1 MLSRVR
7 EAIFDRL
14 APWLPL
20 TEVPPGEAAR
30 VLDLFAGSGSLGI
43 EALSRGAAHAR
54 FVERGRA
61 ARETLAGNLA
71 ALGLESR
78 AELTDA
84 DALGPRAAQADA
96 PFDVVFFDPPYPLL
110 DEPGTRAKLF
120 ATVTRLV
127 LGAEGH
133 PPALAE
139 DGVLVFHAPTDTLEP
154 TEFDGD
160 LEVAHKAWGTT
171 EIWFVGRRED

>member
-14 APWLPL
+14 APWLAPD
-20 TEVPPGEAAR
+20 EAAR

-71 ALGLESR
+71 ALDLEAR
-78 AELTDA
+78 AELLEA
-84 DALGPRAAQADA
+84 DALGTRAAKAAA
-96 PFDVVFFDPPYPLL
+96 PFDVIFFDPPYPLL
-110 DEPGTRAKLF
+110 DEAGTRAKLF

-127 LGAEGH
+127 LGADEA
-133 PPALAE
+133 PPALAA
-139 DGVLVFHAPTDTLEP
+139 DGVLVFHAPTDALAP
-154 TEFDGD
+154 AEFDGG

-171 EIWFVGRRED
+171 EIWFVGAREG